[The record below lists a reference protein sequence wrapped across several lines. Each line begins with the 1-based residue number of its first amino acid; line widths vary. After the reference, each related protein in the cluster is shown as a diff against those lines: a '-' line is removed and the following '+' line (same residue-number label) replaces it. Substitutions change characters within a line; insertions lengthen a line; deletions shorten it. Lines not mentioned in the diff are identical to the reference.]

1 MEHHN
6 LFDQSQIEQ
15 IIRRLQQIENKLD
28 VLISGLGQTTK
39 PNPNTKWADNPQAV
53 EIDALIERAGRL
65 TVGEIKAVDAV
76 YNATHANTRHNAILA
91 SQYIARYAAR
101 YAAYTAAWDTH
112 YYAAGGAAAALIVR
126 DLIDE
131 ETPWNQEAYDTLTA
145 PWAEVIGPAHPDDV
159 VR

>member
-1 MEHHN
+1 MKGFASKLKADAMKN
-6 LFDQSQIEQ
+6 QI
-15 IIRRLQQIENKLD
+15 
-28 VLISGLGQTTK
+28 TK
-39 PNPNTKWADNPQAV
+39 AQPNPNTRWVNNPQAV

-112 YYAAGGAAAALIVR
+112 YYAAGIR
-126 DLIDE
+126 KHM
-131 ETPWNQEAYDTLTA
+131 T
-145 PWAEVIGPAHPDDV
+145 
-159 VR
+159 R